1 MRPRFKNTL
10 FDSVSTGVL
19 TFLLSLPTIA
29 LVYIIRLIGSEIGLP
44 DSFPILGA
52 GDWRSYVLPSV
63 ILGLLSTPG
72 LAIWIRRY
80 FIDLQTSDYVRFARS
95 KGLSES
101 EISRHHILRN
111 AMVPVV
117 NSIPYSILSVIV
129 GATFTESVFAFP
141 GMGKMLIDSINAS
154 NNNMVVALSF
164 IFAALSIF
172 SLLLGD
178 LLMTVV
184 DPRIKLDAK
193 GGK

>member
-1 MRPRFKNTL
+1 MFAYL
-10 FDSVSTGVL
+10 H
-19 TFLLSLPTIA
+19 
-29 LVYIIRLIGSEIGLP
+29 
-44 DSFPILGA
+44 FPILGA
-52 GDWRSYVLPSV
+52 QDFRSYLLPALL
-63 ILGLLSTPG
+63 LGLLGIPG
-72 LAIWIRRY
+72 MAVWIRRY
-80 FIDLQTSDYVRFARS
+80 FIDLQTSDYVRFARA

-101 EISRHHILRN
+101 EISKGHIFRN

-117 NSIPYSILSVIV
+117 ISIPGSILGVIV

-141 GMGKMLIDSINAS
+141 GMGKMLIDSINNA
-154 NNNMVVALSF
+154 NNTMVVALTF

>member
-1 MRPRFKNTL
+1 M
-10 FDSVSTGVL
+10 STGVL

-80 FIDLQTSDYVRFARS
+80 MIDLQSQDFVRFARA
-95 KGLSES
+95 KGLSEQ
-101 EISRHHILRN
+101 EISNKHILKN
-111 AMVPVV
+111 AMVSLVSGFPA
-117 NSIPYSILSVIV
+117 SIV
-129 GATFTESVFAFP
+129 GVITGATLTETIFAYP
-141 GMGKMLIDSINAS
+141 GMGKMLIDSIKAS
-154 NNNMVVALSF
+154 NNTMVVGLVF
-164 IFAALSIF
+164 IFTVLAVFGAMA
-172 SLLLGD
+172 GD
-178 LLMTVV
+178 ILMVMV
-184 DPRIKLDAK
+184 DPRIKLTTKK